1 MDKDLEGLLA
11 SGLLETPEDFAQRV
25 MQRIDGLPLPVRPA
39 QPREWLQWL
48 ALIGGVVLGA
58 TQLAGFM
65 FGIWLAATA
74 G

>member
-39 QPREWLQWL
+39 QPREWL
-48 ALIGGVVLGA
+48 
-58 TQLAGFM
+58 
-65 FGIWLAATA
+65 
-74 G
+74 